1 MLEATLQLMA
11 DFPCRSLLVLGYPD
25 IYAAGDHTPEI
36 LAHRPIGLEGIDDV
50 LIEAMKVKNIHPK
63 DLPLLPEGRGWL
75 IVEFGGA
82 TRAEA
87 DDRAK
92 KLAAE
97 LRGKPGAPTIKLYDD
112 PVQEQKLW
120 EIRDSGLGASAR
132 VPHHPDTWEGWED
145 AAVPPE
151 KVGAYLREFR
161 ELLDS
166 YGYRCTLYGHFGQ
179 GIVHTRI
186 DFGLKTPAG
195 IEAYEQFGYDAA
207 RLVVRYGGTLSGEHG
222 DGQSRGEL
230 LPIMF
235 GEELVRAFEEFKA
248 IWDPDWKM
256 NPGKV
261 VRPWKRD
268 ENLRFGPEPP
278 NSYHPAQPHTHF
290 AFAEDKGSFSYA
302 LERCVGVGLCRRT
315 DHGTMCPSYM
325 VTHEEMH
332 STRGR
337 ARLLLEMLEGQTI
350 GKNGWRDEHV
360 REALDLCLA
369 CKGCKSDCPVNVDM
383 ATYKAE
389 FLSHYYEGRLRP
401 RAAYTM
407 GLIPWWARVANRFPV
422 LTNFLLAAP
431 PFSWIAKFIA
441 GVAQQRPL
449 PKFANESFQD
459 WFARRARPFQGRPP
473 VILWPDTFNNYLVP
487 RTARAAVRVLE
498 HAGFDVIVPQ
508 NRVCCGRPLYD
519 FGMLDAAKRLLM
531 EAMDLLGSP
540 AEQGIPIVGLEPSC
554 VAVFRDELPALFP
567 EDERAQKLSKGVFA
581 FAEFMDRFAPRAR
594 VPKLYRKALLH
605 GHCHHKAVM
614 GMGADESVLGK
625 MGVEHELLDSGCCGM
640 AGLFGFERQHYDL
653 SVAIGDRKL
662 LPAVREAACDSFIV
676 TDGFSCR
683 MQIEDLTG
691 RSALHLAEAMDLGL
705 RTEGR
710 GPAGNKPE
718 CAYLEESAGEELQS
732 GNGRS
737 GSFTGALAGA
747 GILLAGTALWLLA
760 GRRRKFA

>member
-1 MLEATLQLMA
+1 
-11 DFPCRSLLVLGYPD
+11 
-25 IYAAGDHTPEI
+25 
-36 LAHRPIGLEGIDDV
+36 
-50 LIEAMKVKNIHPK
+50 
-63 DLPLLPEGRGWL
+63 
-75 IVEFGGA
+75 
-82 TRAEA
+82 
-87 DDRAK
+87 
-92 KLAAE
+92 
-97 LRGKPGAPTIKLYDD
+97 
-112 PVQEQKLW
+112 
-120 EIRDSGLGASAR
+120 
-132 VPHHPDTWEGWED
+132 
-145 AAVPPE
+145 
-151 KVGAYLREFR
+151 
-161 ELLDS
+161 
-166 YGYRCTLYGHFGQ
+166 
-179 GIVHTRI
+179 
-186 DFGLKTPAG
+186 
-195 IEAYEQFGYDAA
+195 
-207 RLVVRYGGTLSGEHG
+207 
-222 DGQSRGEL
+222 
-230 LPIMF
+230 
-235 GEELVRAFEEFKA
+235 
-248 IWDPDWKM
+248 
-256 NPGKV
+256 
-261 VRPWKRD
+261 
-268 ENLRFGPEPP
+268 
-278 NSYHPAQPHTHF
+278 
-290 AFAEDKGSFSYA
+290 
-302 LERCVGVGLCRRT
+302 
-315 DHGTMCPSYM
+315 
-325 VTHEEMH
+325 
-332 STRGR
+332 
-337 ARLLLEMLEGQTI
+337 
-350 GKNGWRDEHV
+350 
-360 REALDLCLA
+360 
-369 CKGCKSDCPVNVDM
+369 M

-567 EDERAQKLSKGVFA
+567 EDERAQKLSNGVFA
-581 FAEFMDRFAPRAR
+581 FAEVMDRFAPRAR